1 MALLTTELTAA
12 EEEVRSSE
20 KIETLIKTWAD
31 KAGNC
36 SCSKTAFSQR
46 HTERI
51 SEGFG
56 FGIRSMQ
63 EHQVKRRYMFTTFL
77 GRAVK
82 IVVRE
87 RSHSQTR
94 AQTLWNEFKCLKA
107 AGTHANI
114 TQFHEFVLT
123 PQQALLTMKYYPLT
137 METPTPAELYSGPDG
152 YFSQLSSC
160 IAWLHDKLVTHGD
173 LKPGN
178 IMVDIDF
185 GFAAL
190 HEKQTFLTRSTWGT
204 PEYLSPERY
213 KGMLH
218 DARLAD
224 IWSLGVTYFEIAV
237 GRSPFEYFNE
247 TFADRENQHL
257 YYQRTLEQWVGTW
270 SIDKELEDL
279 IHHMLEVS
287 PLERPFGAA
296 LTRHP
301 FFAPSHP
308 PLSTPPTTASFSA
321 HGINRELD
329 QGPSIGHEVMVPG
342 LCNTW
347 PSLQERHKTQ
357 KEIGIR
363 AAPDKE
369 TNLQV
374 SSFDEDYLEE
384 VGDKGT
390 SHRKTSD
397 HGASTTKARRH
408 HFRGFSS
415 KSIEDDVIEASS
427 IERRE
432 RTLVLRNGPRQISSE
447 QHEDNHSDSSLSS
460 VALSAF
466 HSNRSSQLG
475 DRSLVP
481 GSTSGIGPLR
491 SSRGSSAPM
500 SHRVMTASKR
510 TQAVCDA
517 TLTTKF
523 ENITD
528 DCSSPSFSIS
538 SEGMVYIHDNISRVK
553 DEPSQSTYQV
563 SRFSEL
569 KTRLGTILAKNE
581 QHEGAAPPS
590 PRQSPLKKLLS
601 RGTKVDRRV
610 AGARVGAR
618 SESEAGG
625 LIRNLSLTFV
635 NGTVN
640 GTVNGHGPYQDVS
653 LRYREHRKGDNRP
666 ASNPLLK
673 LAGRTEN
680 SEAVVMQTAFDLL
693 VTPVANADGQ
703 SWPFKRLED

>member
-1 MALLTTELTAA
+1 
-12 EEEVRSSE
+12 
-20 KIETLIKTWAD
+20 
-31 KAGNC
+31 
-36 SCSKTAFSQR
+36 
-46 HTERI
+46 
-51 SEGFG
+51 
-56 FGIRSMQ
+56 
-63 EHQVKRRYMFTTFL
+63 
-77 GRAVK
+77 
-82 IVVRE
+82 
-87 RSHSQTR
+87 
-94 AQTLWNEFKCLKA
+94 
-107 AGTHANI
+107 
-114 TQFHEFVLT
+114 
-123 PQQALLTMKYYPLT
+123 
-137 METPTPAELYSGPDG
+137 
-152 YFSQLSSC
+152 
-160 IAWLHDKLVTHGD
+160 
-173 LKPGN
+173 
-178 IMVDIDF
+178 
-185 GFAAL
+185 
-190 HEKQTFLTRSTWGT
+190 
-204 PEYLSPERY
+204 
-213 KGMLH
+213 
-218 DARLAD
+218 
-224 IWSLGVTYFEIAV
+224 
-237 GRSPFEYFNE
+237 
-247 TFADRENQHL
+247 
-257 YYQRTLEQWVGTW
+257 
-270 SIDKELEDL
+270 
-279 IHHMLEVS
+279 MLEVS

-301 FFAPSHP
+301 CFAPRFERSEGSCSTASEASFYSETDNSHP
-308 PLSTPPTTASFSA
+308 PLSSPPTTTSFSA

-347 PSLQERHKTQ
+347 PLLQERHKAQ
-357 KEIGIR
+357 KEIGNR
-363 AAPDKE
+363 VAPDKE
-369 TNLQV
+369 TNLHV
-374 SSFDEDYLEE
+374 SSFDEDYMEE

-397 HGASTTKARRH
+397 HGSSKTKPRRRH
-408 HFRGFSS
+408 FQGFSS
-415 KSIEDDVIEASS
+415 SKSKEDNVIEASS

-432 RTLVLRNGPRQISSE
+432 RTQVLRNGPRQISSE
-447 QHEDNHSDSSLSS
+447 QHEDIHSDSSFSS
-460 VALSAF
+460 VTLSAF

-523 ENITD
+523 ESLTD

-538 SEGMVYIHDNISRVK
+538 SEGMVYIHDNISRDK

-569 KTRLGTILAKNE
+569 KARLGTILAKNE

-601 RGTKVDRRV
+601 RGTKVDKRV
-610 AGARVGAR
+610 AGARMGAC

-625 LIRNLSLTFV
+625 LIRNLSLTF
-635 NGTVN
+635 VN

-673 LAGRTEN
+673 LAERTEGRQ
-680 SEAVVMQTAFDLL
+680 EAYQQRHSPPSPLKSCPKSHTQKQKLSSAQVLGKAPRLNEPVPEFRGRGDREWIEASSMKPVYNASAAPQPTLGSSFVVPTQPRTTKPLSTCLSRQLPTLTVSPDLSSVWKTNRPGPSGSPLPSTPTNNTTSPRSHRSSAFSF
-693 VTPVANADGQ
+693 AG
-703 SWPFKRLED
+703 F

>member
-1 MALLTTELTAA
+1 
-12 EEEVRSSE
+12 
-20 KIETLIKTWAD
+20 
-31 KAGNC
+31 
-36 SCSKTAFSQR
+36 
-46 HTERI
+46 
-51 SEGFG
+51 
-56 FGIRSMQ
+56 
-63 EHQVKRRYMFTTFL
+63 
-77 GRAVK
+77 
-82 IVVRE
+82 
-87 RSHSQTR
+87 
-94 AQTLWNEFKCLKA
+94 
-107 AGTHANI
+107 
-114 TQFHEFVLT
+114 
-123 PQQALLTMKYYPLT
+123 
-137 METPTPAELYSGPDG
+137 
-152 YFSQLSSC
+152 
-160 IAWLHDKLVTHGD
+160 
-173 LKPGN
+173 
-178 IMVDIDF
+178 
-185 GFAAL
+185 
-190 HEKQTFLTRSTWGT
+190 
-204 PEYLSPERY
+204 
-213 KGMLH
+213 
-218 DARLAD
+218 
-224 IWSLGVTYFEIAV
+224 
-237 GRSPFEYFNE
+237 
-247 TFADRENQHL
+247 
-257 YYQRTLEQWVGTW
+257 
-270 SIDKELEDL
+270 
-279 IHHMLEVS
+279 MLEVS
-287 PLERPFGAA
+287 PLERPFGTA

-301 FFAPSHP
+301 FFAPSLERSEGNCSTASEASFYSETDNSHP
-308 PLSTPPTTASFSA
+308 PLSSPPTTASFSA
-321 HGINRELD
+321 HGIYRELD

-347 PSLQERHKTQ
+347 PSLQERHKAQ

-374 SSFDEDYLEE
+374 SSFDEDYMEE

-415 KSIEDDVIEASS
+415 KSIEDYVIEASS

-432 RTLVLRNGPRQISSE
+432 RTQVLRNGPRQISSE

-460 VALSAF
+460 VTLSAF

-475 DRSLVP
+475 DRLLVP
-481 GSTSGIGPLR
+481 GSTSGTGPLR
-491 SSRGSSAPM
+491 SSRSSSAPM

-523 ENITD
+523 ENLTD

-538 SEGMVYIHDNISRVK
+538 SEGMVYIHDNISRDK
-553 DEPSQSTYQV
+553 DEPSHSTYQV

-640 GTVNGHGPYQDVS
+640 GHGPYQDVS

-673 LAGRTEN
+673 LAERTEARQEAYQHRHNLPPPLKSCSKNHTREQKLSSAPVLGKAPRCDEPVPEFRGRGDGEWVETSSTKPVYNASAAPQPTLGSSFVVPTQPRTTKPLSTCLSRQLPTLTVSPGLSSVWKTNRPGPSGSPLPSTPTNNTN
-680 SEAVVMQTAFDLL
+680 SPRSYQSSAFSF
-693 VTPVANADGQ
+693 AG
-703 SWPFKRLED
+703 F